1 MMTIKRLFSGA
12 ATVLLAAAALPIL
25 AQEAK
30 TDAAPALAKSR
41 LMVILP
47 DSCNTPDGMCLLP
60 DGSVIVS
67 IPNFNDAKAPPLL
80 MKIAPDN
87 QASAFFNFPTPYP
100 DTPAGADR
108 IGPMGIACDRASGN
122 LYLADNQGKDQLSR
136 LWKLVLKDGK
146 VDRMVLVARGF
157 NIANGVAVHGGYVY
171 VTESVLVQESRPLV
185 SAVLRFKLNEE
196 NVQLT
201 TPLEKDPHIV
211 TTFKSQK
218 DQWRF
223 GADGITFD
231 GKGNLYIGLFGE
243 AVLHKITFDAEGAM
257 ASCEKFAEAP
267 GRMMSCDGMS
277 YDPRTDKIYLAD
289 CAGNAVHIVHL
300 DGRIETL
307 ARNGDV
313 PDKGAKLSGL
323 LDEPSEALVRGNEIV
338 VANMDWPL
346 DGFVN
351 KPPYRMPATLSVI
364 KLK

>member
-1 MMTIKRLFSGA
+1 MMTNKM
-12 ATVLLAAAALPIL
+12 VLAEAAAFFLAVAAMPIL
-25 AQEAK
+25 AEGAK
-30 TDAAPALAKSR
+30 AGPAPALATPQ
-41 LMVILP
+41 LLAALP
-47 DSCNTPDGMCLLP
+47 ESCNTPDGMCLLP

-67 IPNFNDAKAPPLL
+67 VPNFNDAKAPPLL
-80 MKIAPDN
+80 MKITADN
-87 QASAFFNFPTPYP
+87 KAEVFFHFPTPYP
-100 DTPAGADR
+100 GVPAGADR

-122 LYLADNQGKDQLSR
+122 LYLADNQGKDQNSR
-136 LWKLVLKDGK
+136 LWKLVLKEGK

-157 NIANGVAVHGGYVY
+157 NIANGVAVHGPYVY
-171 VTESVLVQESRPLV
+171 VTESVLVQESRPLS
-185 SAVLRFKLNEE
+185 SAVLRFKLDEE

-201 TPLEKDPHIV
+201 TPLERDPHIV

-231 GKGNLYIGLFGE
+231 GKGNLYVGLFGE
-243 AVLHKITFDAEGAM
+243 AVIYKITFGGSGTM
-257 ASCEKFAEAP
+257 QSCKPFAEAP
-267 GRMMSCDGMS
+267 GTMMSCDGMS

-313 PDKGAKLSGL
+313 ADAAAKLTGL
-323 LDEPSEALVRGNEIV
+323 LDEPSEALVRGDEIV
-338 VANMDWPL
+338 VANMDWPI

-351 KPPYRMPATLSVI
+351 KAPYRMPATLSVI